1 MKGIAG
7 MKLAYEPYETIS
19 CYFQKENCQMD
30 RERRRARR
38 RPLELSVYCQKVGAM
53 DGRLFSG
60 NSVNVSPSGILLK
73 MQGSSLRDGELVSVE
88 LAVPQSDG
96 AGQAARFSSYA
107 RVVRVDDESAPGCE
121 KEVALEFCESPRFQ
135 F

>member
-1 MKGIAG
+1 
-7 MKLAYEPYETIS
+7 
-19 CYFQKENCQMD
+19 MD

-38 RPLELSVYCQKVGAM
+38 RPIELSVYCQKVGAV

-107 RVVRVDDESAPGCE
+107 RVVRVDDKPVAGSE